1 MNTTSGEFL
10 AQNFSMAGHTVLVT
24 GAGSGIG
31 RAGALALAMAGARL
45 ILVGRRAEPLDDT
58 ARAIRSAGGD
68 AEPLPLDVSDTERFE
83 AALVAYSVDEAAPTI
98 LVNNA
103 GVGGR
108 APLVDVRADQ
118 FDHIFGVNVRAATLL
133 ASAFARHLIRLERP
147 GRIINICS
155 LAAQSHPHGLGVYGA
170 SKAALEHLTRT
181 MASEWAHHGI
191 NVNAISPGYIET
203 DINRAMFQTPAGKAM
218 IDTLPRKRLGTPDVL
233 NGALLLLA
241 GPAGAFINAST
252 LTVDDGQRFGVR

>member
-1 MNTTSGEFL
+1 MTTTHSEFL
-10 AQNFSMAGHTVLVT
+10 SQNFSLAGHTAIVT

-45 ILVGRRAEPLDDT
+45 ILVGRRSEPLNDT
-58 ARAIRSAGGD
+58 ARAIRAAGGF

-83 AALVAYSVDEAAPTI
+83 AALAASENEGTPTI

-108 APLVDVRADQ
+108 APLFNVRADQ
-118 FDHIFGVNVRAATLL
+118 FDHIFGVNVRAAALL
-133 ASAFARHLIRLERP
+133 ASAFARHLIRLESP

-203 DINRAMFQTPAGKAM
+203 DINQAMFQTPAGKAM